1 MTDGRRLCDVPV
13 GAEVVVHSVAA
24 GDAGQGRRLEDL
36 GVIAGTV
43 VRVERRAPLGD
54 PTIYEVRNAR
64 LAMRKADAALVLVT
78 ELADE
83 HPDERAG
90 AGHVAL

>member
-64 LAMRKADAALVLVT
+64 LAMRKADAALVWVRALV
-78 ELADE
+78 
-83 HPDERAG
+83 DERPGEPAG
-90 AGHVAL
+90 ADHVAL